1 MKTNYLTKAIA
12 TIGLAGSLL
21 CAQSTKADVVEELMG
36 KSILAQDY
44 NEDNSCLFNEEP
56 LAEYFTGVSSRKYEM
71 PKIMKAKISDGELGY
86 DDANELVEYYNNEEA
101 KELAMIQSERELISN
116 SLDELTTQRV
126 DEQSRIEEID
136 ENLEKVPDKNYGSM
150 KNFIDKKRDEL
161 EKKVLVYY
169 PNLVNPNRGNL
180 NYNADSPISAGED
193 ASLGNF
199 HTIVEETSDFLD
211 LYEIENTAIP
221 FRNASTV
228 RELLAFYNI
237 LSKIDSDNNE
247 MKMRQVITQRKMK
260 SSQDRAEL
268 EKEIERLNKPIEI
281 LNELSGD
288 YTEKYIS
295 LNSSCKQ
302 EVTNYSANKELE
314 KKFVAE
320 KDFRK
325 FWGV

>member
-161 EKKVLVYY
+161 EKKNRELVE
-169 PNLVNPNRGNL
+169 L
-180 NYNADSPISAGED
+180 NEIISILQ
-193 ASLGNF
+193 ASNKQG
-199 HTIVEETSDFLD
+199 LD
-211 LYEIENTAIP
+211 LVGSFEGERKRLQEKEESLRRKEDDLAVYENRVKKFAEK
-221 FRNASTV
+221 V
-228 RELLAFYNI
+228 GYNI
-237 LSKIDSDNNE
+237 
-247 MKMRQVITQRKMK
+247 KMIFK
-260 SSQDRAEL
+260 
-268 EKEIERLNKPIEI
+268 
-281 LNELSGD
+281 
-288 YTEKYIS
+288 
-295 LNSSCKQ
+295 
-302 EVTNYSANKELE
+302 
-314 KKFVAE
+314 
-320 KDFRK
+320 
-325 FWGV
+325 